1 MHGWT
6 EGIDTSKKDNAG
18 EALFRSGMIG
28 GMGTDEA
35 RLIRTVM
42 FATRH
47 DLKLIIQAYDQKFKR
62 NMVKDVQ
69 SETKQ
74 MPGLAGSFAK
84 QVTVCPPKQAQDL
97 MTWRAAS
104 SVDTHAMRLPESR
117 KSRIHTLLLLK
128 EGSTVCRTRTSAIV
142 DSRSRVCVT
151 CLPAGVLSDVTLA
164 CLSGAWYMR

>member
-104 SVDTHAMRLPESR
+104 SRGHTRDAPPGVAQVAHTYLTTTKRREHGVQDSDQCHSR
-117 KSRIHTLLLLK
+117 
-128 EGSTVCRTRTSAIV
+128 
-142 DSRSRVCVT
+142 
-151 CLPAGVLSDVTLA
+151 
-164 CLSGAWYMR
+164 